1 MQEAR
6 RFNTRAFVTLT
17 VALSGLGLPLSG
29 CPLHLLG
36 SAQASVA
43 RHAWMTAHNAL
54 GFVFVAFAIWHVLLN
69 RRALRN
75 HLGRAATRARE
86 VNREAL
92 LALVVVAAAL
102 LLVGHAFLVR

>member
-6 RFNTRAFVTLT
+6 KFNTRAFVTLT

-29 CPLHLLG
+29 FPLHVLD

-43 RHAWMTAHNAL
+43 RHAWMAAHNIL
-54 GFVFVAFAIWHVLLN
+54 GFVFVGFAIWHVLLN

-75 HLGRAATRARE
+75 HLRHATARARE

-92 LALVVVAAAL
+92 LALAVVVAAL
-102 LLVGHAFLVR
+102 LFAGHAFLVR